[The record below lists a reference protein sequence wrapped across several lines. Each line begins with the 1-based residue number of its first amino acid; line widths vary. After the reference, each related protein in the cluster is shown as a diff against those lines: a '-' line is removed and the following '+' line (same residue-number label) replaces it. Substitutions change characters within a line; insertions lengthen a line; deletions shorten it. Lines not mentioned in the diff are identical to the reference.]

1 VTNSPGQSQSQG
13 GTLYMMD
20 MWRLPYS
27 HVRLHYSYPQAG
39 GGDYMYEESISW
51 GERAWFAYRP
61 WSEYTNYL
69 WCLGNFSS

>member
-1 VTNSPGQSQSQG
+1 
-13 GTLYMMD
+13 MD
-20 MWRLPYS
+20 MWRLPYQ
-27 HVRLHYSYPQAG
+27 HVRLHYSYPQGG

-61 WSEYTNYL
+61 WSEYPGYL